1 MMRIQLM
8 TTIPTT
14 DFFPAHQGAF
24 AEALEKLEG
33 KRVAVIGHM
42 RPDGDCIGSIV
53 GMTRVLNG
61 AGCGIDAIGVSRDL
75 TPRNLE
81 GFIGNTPFRVGDPEV
96 LKNRLVIS
104 VDCADERRMSGQ
116 MRDATETVFLNV
128 DHHISNPGYAEINI
142 VEGAASATTE
152 ILAGLFLENNLPI
165 DPVAAQA
172 LYVGMATDT
181 GQFRFASTSPQVFE
195 ICCQLCSKGADPAAA
210 AFALYEN
217 ESFAKLL
224 LLQRFLASLTR
235 EFEGRVCIGRLS
247 KQDFEETGAQS
258 DDTEGLVDYAR
269 SIEGVD
275 IGVLIEE
282 RGDGVKGSLRAK
294 DPIYQVQEI
303 ARAFNGGGHACAAGL
318 NVRMSIDG
326 FRDSLVEALGEHLE
340 GIEKA

>member
-1 MMRIQLM
+1 M
-8 TTIPTT
+8 TTTPIT
-14 DFFPAHQGAF
+14 DFFPDHQGAF
-24 AEALEKLEG
+24 AEALQKLEG
-33 KRVAVIGHM
+33 RKVAVIGHM

-53 GMTRVLNG
+53 GMTRVLNA
-61 AGCGIDAIGVSRDL
+61 AGLGIDAIGLNRDT

-81 GFIGNTPFRVGDPEV
+81 GFIGDTPFLVGDPSALEG
-96 LKNRLVIS
+96 RLVIS
-104 VDCADERRMSGQ
+104 VDCADDRRMSGS
-116 MRDATETVFLNV
+116 MRDCFDRVFLNV
-128 DHHISNPGYAEINI
+128 DHHISNPGYAELNI
-142 VEGAASATTE
+142 VEGAASATAE
-152 ILAGLFLENNLPI
+152 ILAGLFLEKDLPI

-172 LYVGMATDT
+172 LYIGMATDT

-195 ICCQLCSKGADPAAA
+195 ICCQLCAKGADPAAA

-235 EFEGRVCIGRLS
+235 EFNGRVCIGRLS
-247 KQDFEETGAQS
+247 KKDFEETGAHS

-294 DPIYQVQEI
+294 DPIYQVQEV
-303 ARAFNGGGHACAAGL
+303 AQRFNGGGHACAAGL
-318 NVRMSIDG
+318 NVSMSMDG
-326 FRDSLVEALGEHLE
+326 FRESLIEALGAHLE
-340 GIEKA
+340 GIIKA